1 MRGRLIRHFGGATV
15 AAAVLLA
22 VGSVHGQTMKMV
34 GTEIPMPADDAPQ
47 PLKGLKYG
55 HPWTVEFTSIRVEHD
70 PAKNVAMW
78 TIRGSSGRARP
89 ERVQIVV
96 KLMDASGKDVAAV
109 KKSTV
114 VKTGSDEHDYVLKM
128 KVKPGAWEA
137 ARSVKIFVNFFIAS

>member
-1 MRGRLIRHFGGATV
+1 MRRRLIRHFGGTTV
-15 AAAVLLA
+15 AVVVLLA

-34 GTEIPMPADDAPQ
+34 GTEIPLPTDDALQ
-47 PLKGLKYG
+47 SLKGLKYG

-78 TIRGSSGRARP
+78 TISGSSGRARP

-96 KLMDASGKDVAAV
+96 KLMNASGKDIAAV

-114 VKTGSDEHDYVLKM
+114 VKTGGDEHDYVLKM
-128 KVKPGAWEA
+128 KIKPGVWEA